1 MNEMM
6 KTMAASASGMAAQ
19 AARIRL
25 GSENIANVDTP
36 GYHRKTVSF
45 EQAFGQGFGSPLG
58 DGLGDD
64 PRAVATGPV
73 QLDRS
78 ELPRTYEPTNPL
90 AGKDGYVEG
99 SNVDLLVEIADAREA
114 NRSYEANLKMFDQA
128 RQMASSLLDLIRR

>member
-6 KTMAASASGMAAQ
+6 KTMAASSSGMAAQ

-45 EQAFGQGFGSPLG
+45 EQAFGQGLGGGFGE
-58 DGLGDD
+58 DT
-64 PRAVATGPV
+64 RAVTTGPV
-73 QLDRS
+73 QLDRN
-78 ELPRTYEPTNPL
+78 ELSRDYDPSNPL